1 MLLYKNTP
9 KVLKF
14 MPSSSQFGQMSL
26 TAFNVCGHCVRKH
39 CHVFPGIW
47 SHFSFSVM
55 PFSQFP
61 CYIKGA
67 KEGTNFAIDPNLELT
82 ILTFCQT
89 WPSFA
94 LKNRQYWTSCC
105 CTVDIKVTPF
115 SKKICRLQFSFLR
128 NLLRLQGI

>member
-1 MLLYKNTP
+1 MIFVVNVYLSMLLYKNTP

-26 TAFNVCGHCVRKH
+26 TAFNVCGHCVRKN
-39 CHVFPGIW
+39 CHVFPGI
-47 SHFSFSVM
+47 FSFSVM
-55 PFSQFP
+55 PFSQFH

-89 WPSFA
+89 
-94 LKNRQYWTSCC
+94 
-105 CTVDIKVTPF
+105 
-115 SKKICRLQFSFLR
+115 
-128 NLLRLQGI
+128 